1 MRSFL
6 MILLFVSSAV
16 FAEKV
21 YQWTD
26 PQGNVVFSDKPHPD
40 AKQID
45 VPDLPSFDTQT
56 TNTKKTA
63 SQTTKT
69 QTNKLVYT
77 SLKIIS
83 PKNEETIW
91 SNQGIILVSV
101 ELQPALAQG
110 DQLWVTLDGKK
121 VAQIQDGKQAQLS
134 NIDRGTH
141 SVQVKI
147 VDSRNKVVKTS
158 DSITVFLHKT
168 TVNQR
173 S

>member
-1 MRSFL
+1 MLKEKRQMRSFL

-83 PKNEETIW
+83 PKNSEDGFVLIGDGDILSKICNGVFFKTE
-91 SNQGIILVSV
+91 NLGICMM
-101 ELQPALAQG
+101 G
-110 DQLWVTLDGKK
+110 TKK
-121 VAQIQDGKQAQLS
+121 
-134 NIDRGTH
+134 
-141 SVQVKI
+141 
-147 VDSRNKVVKTS
+147 
-158 DSITVFLHKT
+158 
-168 TVNQR
+168 
-173 S
+173 